1 MDKAALVSRL
11 NEMLAQEHA
20 CAIRYAT
27 HAAVVEGPY
36 AETVKARLKEIAG
49 DEVRHAEMLRDRIL
63 ALGGEPEMHVRSED
77 LIPAKELTRI
87 LEVNIQEEKD
97 AIKKYKAVLS
107 EVEASNAILFQSI
120 QDIIKDEQEHLEELE
135 TLTTSSSK

>member
-1 MDKAALVSRL
+1 MIHGGVGMDKTGLVTKL
-11 NEMLAQEHA
+11 TEMLAQENA

-49 DEVRHAEMLRDRIL
+49 DEARHAEILRDRIV
-63 ALGGEPEMHVRSED
+63 ALGGDLEMRVRSED

-87 LEVNIQEEKD
+87 LKL
-97 AIKKYKAVLS
+97 KG
-107 EVEASNAILFQSI
+107 
-120 QDIIKDEQEHLEELE
+120 
-135 TLTTSSSK
+135 